1 MEVSS
6 NFEIRLAA
14 KNETIIF
21 LSSRVI
27 AFRPNFLLVRSSK
40 EIYLRFAIW
49 EKKNNW
55 CKIRTRHFEHD
66 NPKSVLPI
74 VYVFRI

>member
-1 MEVSS
+1 MDLFTRMEVSS

-27 AFRPNFLLVRSSK
+27 AFRPNFLLVRPSK
-40 EIYLRFAIW
+40 EIYLRFAI
-49 EKKNNW
+49 
-55 CKIRTRHFEHD
+55 
-66 NPKSVLPI
+66 
-74 VYVFRI
+74 